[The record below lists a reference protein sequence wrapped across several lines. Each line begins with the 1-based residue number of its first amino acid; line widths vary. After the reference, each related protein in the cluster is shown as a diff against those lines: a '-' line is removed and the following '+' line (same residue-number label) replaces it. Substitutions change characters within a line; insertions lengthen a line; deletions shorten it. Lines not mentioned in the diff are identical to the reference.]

1 MPSSAESV
9 IKPHLEE
16 QQNCGLLPSGSMKR
30 DISAGLACAA
40 ANAKILMSDASRETP
55 LYNDL
60 ILSQTTCPNF
70 SNFIGPVLNAL
81 NDVRVF
87 AQILKPEWAT
97 PYITPDQQECTVF
110 VALALAYFV
119 WEARGIITS
128 VLVPNY
134 WMVASATIQ
143 PSAVTSS
150 ASCPSE
156 TFSGIPVV
164 S

>member
-1 MPSSAESV
+1 MPSSAASV

-30 DISAGLACAA
+30 DTSAGLACAA
-40 ANAKILMSDASRETP
+40 ANAKRVMSDASLGTP

-70 SNFIGPVLNAL
+70 SDFIPPVLNAL
-81 NDVRVF
+81 NQLLAFAQTLAQFATPKIALDQQKCTTFVVF
-87 AQILKPEWAT
+87 ALT
-97 PYITPDQQECTVF
+97 F
-110 VALALAYFV
+110 LV
-119 WEARGIITS
+119 WQAGVIITS

-150 ASCPSE
+150 TSCPSE
-156 TFSGIPVV
+156 TFSGTPVV

>member
-1 MPSSAESV
+1 MPSSAASV

-30 DISAGLACAA
+30 DTSAGLACAVT
-40 ANAKILMSDASRETP
+40 NAKAVMIDASLGTP

-70 SNFIGPVLNAL
+70 SNFITPVLNAL
-81 NDVRVF
+81 NEVLAF
-87 AQILKPEWAT
+87 AQTLAQFAT
-97 PYITPDQQECTVF
+97 PKIALDQQKCTTF
-110 VALALAYFV
+110 VVLALAYFV
-119 WEARGIITS
+119 WQASGIITS
-128 VLVPNY
+128 ILVPNY
-134 WMVASATIQ
+134 WMEASATNQ

-156 TFSGIPVV
+156 TFSGTPVV